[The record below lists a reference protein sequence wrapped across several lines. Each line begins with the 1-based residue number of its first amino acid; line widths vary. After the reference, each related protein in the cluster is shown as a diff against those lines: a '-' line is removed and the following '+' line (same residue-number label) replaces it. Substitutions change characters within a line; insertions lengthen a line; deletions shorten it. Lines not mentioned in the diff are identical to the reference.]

1 MTKIMV
7 VDDDSLIRQ
16 LLGYQLGGAGYQVC
30 VAQNGR
36 QALERLFLEH
46 PDLVLLDVVMPD
58 MSGWDVCNQIRSCS
72 SIPIIMLTAKSAD
85 NDVVTGLGVGAD
97 DYISKPFSLSELL
110 ARVET
115 QLRRSEYVNTPA
127 HSTRGG
133 PARTMPQPRTVAPAP
148 SSRTVAHQP
157 TPRNN
162 GASYRPQPQPVAAPP
177 PPRPET
183 PNPENGNS
191 SRVLLGQTFARA
203 RRLRGLSLHQAGSA
217 CGIQWEFLQAVERE
231 QFGYIPRAQR
241 RKILHTYSDF
251 LEIDLHALLGRP
263 RPPRIP
269 MWPVYLI
276 IATAAVLILLLL
288 AHMYL
293 L

>member
-7 VDDDSLIRQ
+7 VDDDPLIRQ

-36 QALERLFLEH
+36 EALERLFLEH

-85 NDVVTGLGVGAD
+85 NDVVTGLRVGAD

-115 QLRRSEYVNTPA
+115 QLRRSDYVNAPA
-127 HSTRGG
+127 HSTRSST
-133 PARTMPQPRTVAPAP
+133 ARPTPSPRATATMPAHKQVAHLPPPRT
-148 SSRTVAHQP
+148 
-157 TPRNN
+157 N
-162 GASYRPQPQPVAAPP
+162 GASYRPQPQPVASQRPPQPAVDAPDNAAS
-177 PPRPET
+177 PR
-183 PNPENGNS
+183 
-191 SRVLLGQTFARA
+191 VMLGPTFARA

-231 QFGYIPRAQR
+231 HFGYIPRAQR
-241 RKILHTYSDF
+241 RKILYTYSDF
-251 LEIDLHALLGRP
+251 LEIDLHALLGHP
-263 RPPRIP
+263 RPPRLP
-269 MWPVYLI
+269 LWPIYLI
-276 IATAAVLILLLL
+276 VATATLVIVLLL
-288 AHMYL
+288 AHLYL
-293 L
+293 T